1 MAGKFMWRKEPFMA
15 VFFYI
20 GLVVPVAAP
29 VVVLYNLVYVPIVHR
44 VFPTTFLVGLLLMS
58 LIMSVVQLL
67 LRRSKTWIYGML
79 FCIYYEVVLLWQM
92 PIAWFTFWK
101 STWGTRLTPEDIK
114 AQERKEKKNNRHKE
128 KKEGNPSG
136 KKQKNGK
143 EEQVHE
149 TA

>member
-128 KKEGNPSG
+128 KKEEKISRQ
-136 KKQKNGK
+136 KQKNGK
-143 EEQVHE
+143 GEQVHE

>member
-128 KKEGNPSG
+128 KKEGKVSG

>member
-1 MAGKFMWRKEPFMA
+1 
-15 VFFYI
+15 
-20 GLVVPVAAP
+20 
-29 VVVLYNLVYVPIVHR
+29 
-44 VFPTTFLVGLLLMS
+44 MS

-67 LRRSKTWIYGML
+67 LRRSKTWLYGML

-128 KKEGNPSG
+128 KKEGKVSR
-136 KKQKNGK
+136 KEQKNGK

>member
-128 KKEGNPSG
+128 KKEEKVS
-136 KKQKNGK
+136 KQKQKNGK
-143 EEQVHE
+143 GEQVHE